1 MEAALQFNFALQLSW
16 ARLSLA
22 WLSFGFE
29 SEMRLGVADDRV
41 GQRKKNAVMRK
52 MYSRSKKKELEKIK
66 APTFRDSGLFLF
78 VDVWPWPG
86 P

>member
-1 MEAALQFNFALQLSW
+1 MQFNFALQLSW

-41 GQRKKNAVMRK
+41 GQRKK
-52 MYSRSKKKELEKIK
+52 RSDAENVFSIEKKKNLKK
-66 APTFRDSGLFLF
+66 
-78 VDVWPWPG
+78 
-86 P
+86 